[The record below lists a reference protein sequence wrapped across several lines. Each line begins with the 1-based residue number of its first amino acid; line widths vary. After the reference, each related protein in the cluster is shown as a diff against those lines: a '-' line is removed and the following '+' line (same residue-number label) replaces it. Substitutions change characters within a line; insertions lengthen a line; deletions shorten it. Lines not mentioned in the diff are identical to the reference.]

1 MIPLQ
6 NYINI
11 TGDKTFRLL
20 IVDNQLWT
28 YQRNNNGSITEKK
41 LVMLDYD
48 NSSEN
53 TYEGRDNTLT
63 DAFFN
68 ISLED
73 HYQVDIDMI
82 VPNHIFNQITSNTKI
97 LYNDGLWSIIEI
109 DGHSV
114 QEDEKATLSL
124 KSL

>member
-1 MIPLQ
+1 M
-6 NYINI
+6 
-11 TGDKTFRLL
+11 L

-28 YQRNNNGSITEKK
+28 YQRNSNGSITEKK
-41 LVMLDYD
+41 LIMLDYD

-53 TYEGRDNTLT
+53 TYEGRDKTLT
-63 DAFFN
+63 DVFFN

-82 VPNHIFNQITSNTKI
+82 VPNHIFNQIRSNTKI

-114 QEDEKATLSL
+114 LEDEKATLSL